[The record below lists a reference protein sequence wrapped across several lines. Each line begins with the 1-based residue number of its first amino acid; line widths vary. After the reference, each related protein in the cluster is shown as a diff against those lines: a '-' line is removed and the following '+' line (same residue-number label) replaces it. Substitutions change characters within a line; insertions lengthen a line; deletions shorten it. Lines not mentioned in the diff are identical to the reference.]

1 MTERF
6 AGPQGRMLAPP
17 GGSSQPLTLAPP
29 RAVLDSKRVPLMVD
43 QESRLDSQL
52 PVLDEGTRRRNREF
66 KRRMDAIQCRQE
78 VWMEKLAQEE
88 KDRDA
93 DHAAVM
99 SSIESTFNS
108 AVNAVWDKIDA
119 DFRVFHEVH
128 IPPHEGRM
136 TALEADFD
144 DFVNVT
150 VPKCIDECSE
160 MIARKVVKAREY
172 FEIENTKVL
181 KREEKIVERFE
192 AHVGRTAQG
201 LEDEEATRIAKL
213 RLLTE
218 EIDKPE
224 RVDERLEEVKITK
237 VMREIVK
244 VREMIKAEEEE
255 RAEEDGLILD
265 EMLRTQEKLQ
275 KSVLENFGAE

>member
-1 MTERF
+1 M
-6 AGPQGRMLAPP
+6 A
-17 GGSSQPLTLAPP
+17 
-29 RAVLDSKRVPLMVD
+29 
-43 QESRLDSQL
+43 
-52 PVLDEGTRRRNREF
+52 
-66 KRRMDAIQCRQE
+66 
-78 VWMEKLAQEE
+78 
-88 KDRDA
+88 
-93 DHAAVM
+93 
-99 SSIESTFNS
+99 SIEATFND
-108 AVNAVWDKIDA
+108 AVNSVWDKIDK

-128 IPPHEGRM
+128 IPPQEERM
-136 TALEADFD
+136 THLEGDFD
-144 DFVNVT
+144 HFVNVT

-192 AHVGRTAQG
+192 RHVGRTEQG
-201 LEDEEATRIAKL
+201 LEDEEATRVAKL
-213 RLLTE
+213 SLLTE

-244 VREMIKAEEEE
+244 VREMIKFEEAE

-275 KSVLENFGAE
+275 RSVLENFGAE